1 MVIKVFIWEG
11 VLGMDRIVVP
21 APAKINLALDIRGVR
36 DDGYHEVEMIMQSI
50 SLHDTVII
58 GKNDGGIR
66 LTNSDPNLPED
77 ENNIAYRA
85 AKLIIDKADLTA
97 GVDIHIK
104 KNIPIAGGLAGGSTD
119 AAAVLV
125 GINKLFNLNIT
136 KLEFSKMASK
146 LGSDVPFCVH
156 GGTALAYGRG
166 EKVRQLPDIKRYNLV
181 IINPGIPISTAWAY
195 QEFDKLRVNRKVPI
209 KELINKLNK
218 KEYILWSDGWIN
230 VLEEVAISFYPEIK
244 DIKSILKEMGALFV
258 LMSGSGS
265 TVFAIVK
272 DQEKGQNIKR
282 NWPRTNDFITTA
294 WTVKKDFTDL
304 WRKKYYT

>member
-1 MVIKVFIWEG
+1 
-11 VLGMDRIVVP
+11 MDRIVVP
-21 APAKINLALDIRGVR
+21 APAKINLALDIKGLR

-50 SLHDTVII
+50 SLHDSVII
-58 GKNDGGIR
+58 GKNDGEIK
-66 LTNSDPNLPED
+66 LTISDPSLPED

-85 AKLIIDKADLTA
+85 AKMIIEKADLTA

-104 KNIPIAGGLAGGSTD
+104 KNIPVAGGLAGGSTD
-119 AAAVLV
+119 AAAVLT
-125 GINKLFNLNIT
+125 GINRLFNLNISE
-136 KLEFSKMASK
+136 LNLSKMASE
-146 LGSDVPFCVH
+146 LGSDVPFCLH
-156 GGTALAYGRG
+156 GGTTLAYGRG
-166 EKVRQLPDIKRYNLV
+166 EKIKQLPDIKRYNLV

-209 KELINKLNK
+209 KELVNKLNK
-218 KEYILWSDGWIN
+218 REYISWSDGWIN
-230 VLEEVAISFYPEIK
+230 VLEEVATSFYPEIK

-272 DQEKGQNIKR
+272 DQEKGQNIKT

-294 WTVKKDFTDL
+294 WTVKKDFPGL
-304 WRKKYYT
+304 WRK

>member
-1 MVIKVFIWEG
+1 
-11 VLGMDRIVVP
+11 MDRIVVP
-21 APAKINLALDIRGVR
+21 APAKINLALAIKGLR

-50 SLHDTVII
+50 SLHDSVII
-58 GKNDGGIR
+58 GKNDGEIK
-66 LTNSDPNLPED
+66 LTISDPSLPED

-85 AKLIIDKADLTA
+85 AKMIIEKADLTA

-104 KNIPIAGGLAGGSTD
+104 KNIPVAGGLAGGSTD
-119 AAAVLV
+119 AAAVLT
-125 GINKLFNLNIT
+125 GINRLFNLNISE
-136 KLEFSKMASK
+136 LNLSKMASE
-146 LGSDVPFCVH
+146 LGSDVPFCLH
-156 GGTALAYGRG
+156 GGTTLAYGRG
-166 EKVRQLPDIKRYNLV
+166 EKIKQLPDIKRYNLV

-209 KELINKLNK
+209 KELVNKLNK
-218 KEYILWSDGWIN
+218 REYISWSDGWIN
-230 VLEEVAISFYPEIK
+230 VLEEVATSFYPEIK

-272 DQEKGQNIKR
+272 DQEKGQNIKT

-294 WTVKKDFTDL
+294 WTVKKDFPGL
-304 WRKKYYT
+304 WRK

>member
-1 MVIKVFIWEG
+1 M
-11 VLGMDRIVVP
+11 P
-21 APAKINLALDIRGVR
+21 APAKINLALDIKGLR

-50 SLHDTVII
+50 SLHDSVII
-58 GKNDGGIR
+58 GKNDGEIK
-66 LTNSDPNLPED
+66 LTISDPSLPED

-85 AKLIIDKADLTA
+85 AKMIIEKADLTA

-104 KNIPIAGGLAGGSTD
+104 KNIPVAGGLAGGSTD
-119 AAAVLV
+119 AAAVLT
-125 GINKLFNLNIT
+125 GINRLFNLNISE
-136 KLEFSKMASK
+136 LNLSKMASE
-146 LGSDVPFCVH
+146 LGSDVPFCLH
-156 GGTALAYGRG
+156 GGTTLAYGRG
-166 EKVRQLPDIKRYNLV
+166 EKIKQLPDIKRYNLV

-209 KELINKLNK
+209 KELVNKLNK
-218 KEYILWSDGWIN
+218 REYISWSDGWIN
-230 VLEEVAISFYPEIK
+230 VLEEVATSFYPEIK

-272 DQEKGQNIKR
+272 DQEKGQNIKT

-294 WTVKKDFTDL
+294 WTVKKDFPGL
-304 WRKKYYT
+304 WRK